1 MKPRQM
7 PQQTLARLTD
17 LQERVENLERDAAS
31 AESEVARLRSL
42 LRSNSGN
49 PASLD
54 EINAA
59 KASFDAVFT
68 AAQLA
73 RSKATAQAKL
83 LAGVKSWLAGLG
95 ANVKLVLVHPEIGT
109 ASLAEVRGELAAL
122 RSDLSKL
129 RANPPADLHIDKRIA
144 DYVAELAR
152 RATPRVTG
160 FCNGGVL
167 DVKWPGDIY
176 DPNQNTALLLMAA
189 IQPAELSELIFRS
202 VVAAQP
208 LSAQQHSEKML
219 SLTSRLAALSYVEA
233 ALVERTSGEHS
244 VETDPWCLLGVRI
257 ERQENAAA

>member
-1 MKPRQM
+1 DGFGELGEWRSGSRCWWQVSCAERSAFERRCAGVGEDGRSRLERLEGASEAARVHAGVRHVKPRQM

-17 LQERVENLERDAAS
+17 LQERVENLEREAAS

-95 ANVKLVLVHPEIGT
+95 ANVKLVLV
-109 ASLAEVRGELAAL
+109 
-122 RSDLSKL
+122 
-129 RANPPADLHIDKRIA
+129 
-144 DYVAELAR
+144 
-152 RATPRVTG
+152 
-160 FCNGGVL
+160 
-167 DVKWPGDIY
+167 
-176 DPNQNTALLLMAA
+176 
-189 IQPAELSELIFRS
+189 
-202 VVAAQP
+202 
-208 LSAQQHSEKML
+208 
-219 SLTSRLAALSYVEA
+219 
-233 ALVERTSGEHS
+233 
-244 VETDPWCLLGVRI
+244 
-257 ERQENAAA
+257 